1 MTLKRIEINYGTY
14 TLIKFVEV
22 KDEEVKPNDEKAKEV
37 ERQEIGKASDKKKQ
51 KG

>member
-1 MTLKRIEINYGTY
+1 MALKRVEINYGTY

-22 KDEEVKPNDEKAKEV
+22 KDEEVKQTDEKAKEV
-37 ERQEIGKASDKKKQ
+37 ERQEDGKASNKTKQ

>member
-1 MTLKRIEINYGTY
+1 MSLKRIEIDYGTY
-14 TLIKFVEV
+14 KLIKFVEV
-22 KDEEVKPNDEKAKEV
+22 KDEEVKQTDEKTKEV